1 MPVKYNQPP
10 LPKEPLRWF
19 KAKGIQPSFDW
30 KDVWQEEHAI
40 AFTVAKAMEFDVLE
54 TIKLATQ
61 KAIAQGQTLEQFKR
75 DLKPTLTKLGWWG
88 RQDRTDPL
96 TGEVREVQLG
106 SARRL
111 KTIYRTNMRTA
122 RAAGQFE
129 RAQRT
134 KSAMPYLM
142 YELGPSE
149 NHREEHVRWN
159 RIILPVDHPF
169 WQTHYP
175 PNGWGCKCRVRQIS
189 AVEAERLGG
198 VTKDP
203 HIQYRDWV
211 NERTGEILQVPQGID
226 PGWDYNP
233 GVSRLKS
240 LDEHL
245 YRKSPGL
252 VKRTLQS
259 DIRQQHY
266 ASWVNKVDDDQQTKG
281 RVVSVGIMEAGV
293 LSWLSKQNVTPKT
306 GLIELEDRLLVGK
319 KAMRH
324 TEQGNALSRDEFQQ
338 LPSFLS
344 QAERVL
350 YDRKNQSVV
359 YLIKD
364 GENYIKVVVARYGNK
379 LRVATAFKVRAA
391 DIESGIKSGQYE
403 EVDEQ

>member
-19 KAKGIQPSFDW
+19 KSKGIQPSFDW

-61 KAIAQGQTLEQFKR
+61 KALSQGQTLEQFKR
-75 DLKPTLTKLGWWG
+75 DLKPLLTKLGWWG
-88 RQDRTDPL
+88 RQDKVDPL
-96 TGEVREVQLG
+96 TSETREVQLG
-106 SARRL
+106 SSRRL
-111 KTIYRTNMRTA
+111 KVIYRTNLRTA

-134 KSAMPYLM
+134 KAALPYLM

-149 NHREEHVRWN
+149 NHREEHVRWS

-189 AVEAERLGG
+189 EQEAQRLGG
-198 VTKDP
+198 VSTDP
-203 HIQYRDWV
+203 HIQYRDWL
-211 NERTGEILQVPQGID
+211 NERTGEMLKVPQGID

-233 GVSRLKS
+233 GTARLKS

-252 VKRTLQS
+252 VKQALHS
-259 DIRQQHY
+259 EIRQQHY
-266 ASWVNKVDDDQQTKG
+266 QSWVNKVLDDQLTKG
-281 RVVSVGIMEAGV
+281 RSISIGVMETSVIA
-293 LSWLSKQNVTPKT
+293 WLSKQNMTAKT
-306 GLIELEDRLLVGK
+306 GVMGLDDRIMVGK
-319 KAMRH
+319 KARRH
-324 TEQGNALSRDEFQQ
+324 TDQGNALNADTWSELPQ
-338 LPSFLS
+338 LLQSPEKMLWDA
-344 QAERVL
+344 QNKAVL
-350 YDRKNQSVV
+350 YLVKTQQGLVKVAVKTDGTIATTYVV
-359 YLIKD
+359 NAK
-364 GENYIKVVVARYGNK
+364 
-379 LRVATAFKVRAA
+379 
-391 DIESGIKSGQYE
+391 DIEDLIQSGAYQPIE
-403 EVDEQ
+403 